1 VANDWRGFNG
11 IRVPTDPAARRI
23 ELRGAPY
30 DDTLEQVMASYDAM
44 LAQMARLKKGDRL
57 TFVSGGDFIEGQKQT
72 PPVRVRVSQRIE
84 HPATGEVT
92 LYFRSA
98 TGRFRKRRA
107 RRMAGK

>member
-57 TFVSGGDFIEGQKQT
+57 TFVSGGDFIE
-72 PPVRVRVSQRIE
+72 VLRLLVSEYIL
-84 HPATGEVT
+84 TEV
-92 LYFRSA
+92 
-98 TGRFRKRRA
+98 GRA
-107 RRMAGK
+107 VP